1 LDKLII
7 NGPSKLNGNVS
18 ISGAK
23 NAALPILTASLLS
36 SQNIELEN
44 IPELQDIKTT
54 IKLLEEFGVRVSQ
67 KEHSLICNAE
77 KVNKFD
83 APYEMVKTMRA
94 SILVLGPL
102 LARFREARV
111 SMPGGCAIG
120 SRPVDIHI
128 KGLEAMG
135 AKITVNH
142 GYIEASSSHL
152 NNGRLQGAKIFMDQ
166 ITVTG
171 TENLMMA
178 GVLANG
184 KTILYNAAREP
195 EVVDLGKLL
204 QKMGA
209 KIWGLGSDRIIIEG
223 VKKLKGAK
231 HQIMFDRI
239 ETGTYLIAGAMTGG
253 EITCQNADASKM
265 ESVIQK
271 LLEAGAEI
279 KTEKNSITVKSNQK
293 LRAVN
298 LTTAPYPGFPT
309 DMQAQFM
316 ALNAFSEGV
325 GEITENIFE
334 NRFMHVQE
342 LRRMGALIDI
352 KQNTAIIRGVDSLQ
366 GTNVMATDLRASAG
380 LVLAALVAKGDT
392 KIDRIYHL
400 DRGYEKLEAKFNN
413 LGASIRRI
421 KER

>member
-1 LDKLII
+1 MDKLII

-166 ITVTG
+166 VTVTG

-239 ETGTYLIAGAMTGG
+239 ETGTYLVAGAMTGG
-253 EITCQNADASKM
+253 EITCQNVDASKM

-279 KTEKNSITVKSNQK
+279 KTEKNSITVKSNQR

-421 KER
+421 KE

>member
-1 LDKLII
+1 MDKLII

-23 NAALPILTASLLS
+23 NAALPILTASILS

-352 KQNTAIIRGVDSLQ
+352 KQNTAIIRGGDSLQ

-421 KER
+421 KE

>member
-1 LDKLII
+1 MDKLII

-23 NAALPILTASLLS
+23 NAALPILTSSLLS

-54 IKLLEEFGVRVSQ
+54 IKLLEEFGVRISQ

-102 LARFREARV
+102 LARFSKARV

-166 ITVTG
+166 VTVTG

-223 VKKLKGAK
+223 VKNLKGAK

-239 ETGTYLIAGAMTGG
+239 ETGTYLVAGAMTGG

-279 KTEKNSITVKSNQK
+279 KTEENSITVKSNQR

-316 ALNAFSEGV
+316 ALNAYSEGV
-325 GEITENIFE
+325 GEITESIFE

-352 KQNTAIIRGVDSLQ
+352 KQNTAIIRGGDSLQ

-421 KER
+421 KE

>member
-1 LDKLII
+1 MDKLII

-54 IKLLEEFGVRVSQ
+54 IKLLEEFGVRISK

-102 LARFREARV
+102 LARFSKARV

-223 VKKLKGAK
+223 VKNLKGAK

-239 ETGTYLIAGAMTGG
+239 ETGTYLVAGAMTGG

-279 KTEKNSITVKSNQK
+279 KTEKNSITVKSNQR

-325 GEITENIFE
+325 GEITESIFE

-352 KQNTAIIRGVDSLQ
+352 KQNTAIIRGGDSLQ

-421 KER
+421 KE

>member
-1 LDKLII
+1 MDKLII

-421 KER
+421 KE

>member
-1 LDKLII
+1 MDKLII

-54 IKLLEEFGVRVSQ
+54 IKLLEEFGVRISK

-102 LARFREARV
+102 LARFSKARV

-239 ETGTYLIAGAMTGG
+239 ETGTYLVAGAMTGG

-279 KTEKNSITVKSNQK
+279 KTEKNSITVKSNQR

-325 GEITENIFE
+325 GEITESIFE

-352 KQNTAIIRGVDSLQ
+352 KQNTAIIRGGDSLQ

-421 KER
+421 KE